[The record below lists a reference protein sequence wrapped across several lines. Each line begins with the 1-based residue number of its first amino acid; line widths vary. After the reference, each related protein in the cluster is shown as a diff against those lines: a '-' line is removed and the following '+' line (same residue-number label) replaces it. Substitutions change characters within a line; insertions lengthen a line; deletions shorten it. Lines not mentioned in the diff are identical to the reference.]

1 MQSSSIPGVK
11 CVAMSADGMRELAAE
26 DTSAPVSVALV
37 DATGDICGRARRD
50 AAPHAYIGDDPVLW
64 HIQIGGVIASRHWAD
79 IPMGCGC
86 GADPAAAARAALDH
100 MRRSARR
107 IARVADGFP
116 AFFSIRRGDL

>member
-1 MQSSSIPGVK
+1 
-11 CVAMSADGMRELAAE
+11 MSAAGMRELAAE

-64 HIQIGGVIASRHWAD
+64 HIQIGGVIASLHWAD

-100 MRRSARR
+100 MRRRARR

-116 AFFSIRRGDL
+116 AFFFNPAR